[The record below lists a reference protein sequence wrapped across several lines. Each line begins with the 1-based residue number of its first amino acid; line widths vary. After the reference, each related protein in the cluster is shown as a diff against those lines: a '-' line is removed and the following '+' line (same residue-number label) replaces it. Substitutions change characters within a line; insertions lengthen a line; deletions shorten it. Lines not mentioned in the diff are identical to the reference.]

1 MCRYLRV
8 PGLIMD
14 SVFGFFAFSW
24 VITRDILFGIVIY
37 SAYKRS
43 PQLMEFKWDPEN
55 GHYITY
61 TGYVAF
67 VSLLLALQVCA
78 TTIFLSFNVLLIF
91 ILKILLFIWTIVL
104 LRIIW
109 NVLGGNPP
117 DDSRSDEERHV
128 ETHRPTCFRLNV
140 EFYAVMMAT
149 MMRLRKVNDC
159 GLRFFQKNFLLFP

>member
-8 PGLIMD
+8 QALIMD

-24 VITRDILFGIVIY
+24 IITRDILFGIVIY
-37 SAYKRS
+37 SAYMRS

-78 TTIFLSFNVLLIF
+78 TTIFPSFFAPLIL
-91 ILKILLFIWTIVL
+91 ILKILLFFWTIVL

-128 ETHRPTCFRLNV
+128 ETHRLTYSSLN
-140 EFYAVMMAT
+140 
-149 MMRLRKVNDC
+149 
-159 GLRFFQKNFLLFP
+159 G